1 MPDDGGDDGGLAE
14 LRSQVAELKQTL
26 QELKQASTPA
36 EKREAREEVDEAE
49 KDLSTAARKAGLDP
63 ARYRAAIQAAKL
75 QAFEDE
81 YGPIVDRRVDAALAR
96 LLAEEEDDEPAGEPK
111 PKEPRPKEPK
121 PKEPKEAAP
130 KPDSGP
136 VVPHWSER
144 RVGELLK

>member
-49 KDLSTAARKAGLDP
+49 KDLSAAARKAGLDP

-96 LLAEEEDDEPAGEPK
+96 LLAEEEGDEPAGEPK
-111 PKEPRPKEPK
+111 PKEPK
-121 PKEPKEAAP
+121 PKPKEAAP
-130 KPDSGP
+130 KPDSEP